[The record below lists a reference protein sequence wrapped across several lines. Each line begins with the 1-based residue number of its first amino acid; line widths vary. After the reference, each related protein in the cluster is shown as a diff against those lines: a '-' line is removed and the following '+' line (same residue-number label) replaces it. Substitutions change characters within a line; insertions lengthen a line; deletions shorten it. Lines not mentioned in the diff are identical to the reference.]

1 MQTRHPFERSL
12 RLRFPDLSVYCTRW
26 FAVYARLCA
35 YLPQQFYLIAHQF
48 YRKSLK
54 KPHFA
59 RDAVAARI
67 EAQDSAEAGGSVL
80 RICSVVVGG
89 VGLER
94 LYARGEGADDKGAAL
109 ARSRDARRERRV
121 GAVCKT
127 AGSGGSAAYSGD
139 AAK

>member
-48 YRKSLK
+48 YHKSLK

-67 EAQDSAEAGGSVL
+67 EAQDSAEAGVSVFS
-80 RICSVVVGG
+80 ICAIVVGG
-89 VGLER
+89 ALRKRGGGI
-94 LYARGEGADDKGAAL
+94 GEGADAERAILG
-109 ARSRDARRERRV
+109 RRRYVDRECRV
-121 GAVCKT
+121 GRNSKA
-127 AGSGGSAAYSGD
+127 AGSR
-139 AAK
+139 